1 MDVDKIDYS
10 LGVNKKPEKLIKSR
24 KLEKNNQKNRIEKKT
39 D

>member
-1 MDVDKIDYS
+1 VDVEKIDYS
-10 LGVNKKPEKLIKSR
+10 LGVNKKTEKLIKLR